1 MQRRQTWLGCAL
13 VVCVLAVLA
22 EQQSPVEGCAPAP
35 HQGQWV
41 DIRDESALIIWDSV
55 TKTEHFIRRASFETT
70 ADDFGFLVLTPS
82 QPDLGEADDRVFESL
97 GSRTSPRHVYE
108 DQIKTV
114 LGFGP
119 WPNRRPGAAAT
130 AGAIPNAAVE
140 VLDQKQ
146 VAGFDAAVLRA
157 DDAQALAE
165 WLDKH
170 GYEARPALTEWLKW
184 YVENKWI
191 ITAFKMT
198 RGERPTFEAK
208 SVHMTFQTDKPF
220 YPYREPEDMRSL
232 DGQGS
237 RALRVFVLSDQRYEG
252 TLGNS
257 GSWPAETP
265 FANDVSDSTRW
276 ITSHL
281 QLGETEFSKTL
292 ERATYLTEFEDRSFP
307 RPGTDEVYFRPST
320 DQSTKERPPIVHT
333 RTVFKYWPGPL
344 PGWLSAQVVDALKV
358 AIPVVVVLAIYW
370 RLRRR
375 VISRFRTANQNQPVC
390 VDAED

>member
-22 EQQSPVEGCAPAP
+22 EQQSLVEGCAPAP

-70 ADDFGFLVLTPS
+70 ADDFGFLVPTPS
-82 QPDLGEADDRVFESL
+82 QPDLGEADERVFESL
-97 GSRTSPRHVYE
+97 GQMTAARHVYE
-108 DQIKTV
+108 TKIQTV
-114 LGFGP
+114 FGFGELLP
-119 WPNRRPGAAAT
+119 TDKFAVGAAPT
-130 AGAIPNAAVE
+130 TGAPNAMPRPDVE

-157 DDAQALAE
+157 VDAQALAE

-198 RGERPTFEAK
+198 KGERPTFEAK
-208 SVHMTFQTDKPF
+208 SVRMTFKTDKPF
-220 YPYREPEDMRSL
+220 YPYREPEDMRNPS
-232 DGQGS
+232 GQGS
-237 RALRVFVLSDQRYEG
+237 RTLRVFLLSDLRYEG
-252 TLGNS
+252 TLGDS
-257 GSWPAETP
+257 GSWPATTP
-265 FANDVSDSTRW
+265 YANDVSNSVGW

-281 QLGETEFSKTL
+281 KLGETEFAKTL
-292 ERATYLTEFEDRSFP
+292 ERAKYLTEFEDRFFP
-307 RPGTDEVYFRPST
+307 RPGTDEVYFRPAA
-320 DQSTKERPPIVHT
+320 DQSAKERPPIVHT
-333 RTVFKYWPGPL
+333 TTVIKYWPGPW
-344 PGWLSAQVVDALKV
+344 GALVLVIGVPLTVGV
-358 AIPVVVVLAIYW
+358 AIGW

-375 VISRFRTANQNQPVC
+375 RVP
-390 VDAED
+390 